1 MASDRAME
9 LLRAMSQSQDSAER
23 MVHGPAA
30 ATVLGLDVDTDEHY
44 FSAEDQRLYI
54 DLCRELEEVGYVEK
68 ADAAGVPDRLEEYVA
83 VRLTRSGID
92 AARE

>member
-54 DLCRELEEVGYVEK
+54 D
-68 ADAAGVPDRLEEYVA
+68 
-83 VRLTRSGID
+83 
-92 AARE
+92 